1 MDLLYTTS
9 HTLSPSMVDDLWKTH
24 HGKFNYK
31 KYNLV
36 IQIDVEYS
44 VQSGNKKFD
53 RIYKVVTLL
62 DGNILQ
68 FGTLQFGN
76 RNAKIKK

>member
-1 MDLLYTTS
+1 MIYEKPIMGNLI
-9 HTLSPSMVDDLWKTH
+9 
-24 HGKFNYK
+24 K
-31 KYNLV
+31 K
-36 IQIDVEYS
+36 IQFGVEYS